1 MCGVGSKRGVMNLL
15 LLVLLLFSCKD
26 IPHTTSEISENK
38 MAASADPSVK
48 LVILG
53 TVQDA
58 GSPQIACDKD
68 CCRALQKDPDNTRN
82 VVALGLVDGLYKKS
96 YLFEATP
103 NISLQLNSLNTFA
116 SFPIKRLPDAVFLTH
131 AHIGHYT
138 GLMYFGKESL
148 NSQHLPVFVMPKMR
162 SFLTQNGPWG
172 QLVSNENITLKE
184 LELGKGTVLTPSI
197 SVTPFLVPH
206 RDEYSETVGFLIEGP
221 NKNALFIP
229 DIDKWARW
237 DKSIVRAISEVDY
250 AFIDGTFYNEKEI
263 NNRDISEIPHPFV
276 IESMALFNNLT
287 SEEKRKIY
295 FIHLNHTNP
304 LLDPESDAYLEVIA
318 KGFHVASYLNEFEL

>member
-1 MCGVGSKRGVMNLL
+1 MYYGRSIRSVFPWFLFA
-15 LLVLLLFSCKD
+15 LLLFSCKD
-26 IPHTTSEISENK
+26 VPNTPPDVSENK
-38 MAASADPSVK
+38 KAATLEPAVK
-48 LVILG
+48 LLILG

-58 GSPQIACDKD
+58 GSPQIACEKD
-68 CCRALQKDPDNTRN
+68 CCKDLRKHPDNTRN
-82 VVALGLVDGLYKKS
+82 VVALGLVDGVHKKS

-103 NISLQLNSLNTFA
+103 NIGLQLSALNEFA
-116 SFPIKRLPDAVFLTH
+116 SFPSKRLPDGVFLTH

-148 NSQHLPVFVMPKMR
+148 NSQKLPVFVMPKMS

-172 QLVSNENITLKE
+172 QLVTNENIVLKAIE
-184 LELGKGTVLTPSI
+184 ANKGTELTPSL

-221 NKNALFIP
+221 AKKALFIP

-237 DKSIVRAISEVDY
+237 EKSIVQAISEVDY
-250 AFIDGTFYNEKEI
+250 AFIDASFYDEKEI

-276 IESMALFNNLT
+276 IESMALFNDLA
-287 SEEKRKIY
+287 SEEKGKIY
-295 FIHLNHTNP
+295 FTHFNHTNP
-304 LLDPESDAYLEVIA
+304 LLTPESEEYREVIL
-318 KGFHVASYLNEFEL
+318 KGFHIATFLQEFEL